1 MFVMSAVMEV
11 EGDKKGTPKRRGDTG
26 GRSLLFFRKYAPRQI
41 RNFCPFF
48 CMVSVVFSLVQTS
61 LAHSEGIR
69 LEECL
74 PVGELTGTTPCFSKQ
89 EKKIPYFAKTKGW
102 GKRKYAQLNWL
113 Y

>member
-1 MFVMSAVMEV
+1 MAEACCFSGNMLQ
-11 EGDKKGTPKRRGDTG
+11 
-26 GRSLLFFRKYAPRQI
+26 GRSGISAHS
-41 RNFCPFF
+41 F